1 MEKMQEAE
9 SKQEGEPA
17 GGREEQAAGQAR
29 GDGKDGGEHR
39 AAGGQT
45 GERAAGR
52 ERGDGR
58 DGGALASV
66 LEVADVTTGWL
77 DVGID
82 QLGRNKLIP
91 TISFR
96 LENISDEQTRS
107 LQLNSVFR
115 RCQVVSEGQP
125 APVAPVSPADPI
137 AGTCV
142 AEDQEWGNAFVRA
155 VGREGLAPGAG
166 IGPFT
171 MESGLGYTSEQP
183 RREILQHR
191 DFVDVKIELFVKH
204 RSDQWA
210 KLGEYQIE
218 RQLLTQ

>member
-1 MEKMQEAE
+1 MVVHCTRRVHFPQPLGSAVGLALVAIL
-9 SKQEGEPA
+9 SGA
-17 GGREEQAAGQAR
+17 CGTSLIREQIDIVSA
-29 GDGKDGGEHR
+29 
-39 AAGGQT
+39 
-45 GERAAGR
+45 
-52 ERGDGR
+52 
-58 DGGALASV
+58 
-66 LEVADVTTGWL
+66 LEVADITTGWL

-82 QLGRNKLIP
+82 QRGRNKLVP

-96 LENISDEQTRS
+96 LENISDEQTRA
-107 LQLNSVFR
+107 LQLNSIFR

-166 IGPFT
+166 TGSFT

>member
-1 MEKMQEAE
+1 MVVRCTQRVHL
-9 SKQEGEPA
+9 QQPL
-17 GGREEQAAGQAR
+17 
-29 GDGKDGGEHR
+29 
-39 AAGGQT
+39 
-45 GERAAGR
+45 
-52 ERGDGR
+52 
-58 DGGALASV
+58 GGAVGLALVAALGGACGASLIREQIDIVSV

-82 QLGRNKLIP
+82 QLGRNKLVP

-96 LENISDEQTRS
+96 LENISDEQTRA
-107 LQLNSVFR
+107 LQLNSIFR
-115 RCQVVSEGQP
+115 RCQVVSDGQP

-155 VGREGLAPGAG
+155 VGREGLAPGTG

-171 MESGLGYTSEQP
+171 MESGLGYTGEQP

-191 DFVDVKIELFVKH
+191 DFVDVKVELFVKH
-204 RSDQWA
+204 RADQWA
-210 KLGEYQIE
+210 KLGEHQIE

>member
-1 MEKMQEAE
+1 MFVAPQRVHL
-9 SKQEGEPA
+9 QQPL
-17 GGREEQAAGQAR
+17 
-29 GDGKDGGEHR
+29 
-39 AAGGQT
+39 
-45 GERAAGR
+45 
-52 ERGDGR
+52 
-58 DGGALASV
+58 GGAVGLALVAALGGACGASLIREQIDIVSV

-82 QLGRNKLIP
+82 QLGRNKLVP

-96 LENISDEQTRS
+96 LENISDEQTRA
-107 LQLNSVFR
+107 LQLNSIFR
-115 RCQVVSEGQP
+115 RCQVVFDGQP

-155 VGREGLAPGAG
+155 VGREGLAPGTG

-171 MESGLGYTSEQP
+171 MESGLGYTGEQP

-191 DFVDVKIELFVKH
+191 DFVDVKVELFVKH
-204 RSDQWA
+204 RVDQWA